1 MKMRRGIAYEIRL
14 LHVERRESEINE
26 QEWISKIFNGGAAAY
41 KDFVNAY
48 YEHVYRTAYAVL
60 HHHQDA
66 EDVAQEVFV
75 QIYRALPEYRNQGL
89 KTWITRITVNRA
101 IDARRKLGRQRVTVA
116 PDHDDIQLQADDQW
130 SEQLSTEHQ
139 VLKQERKAMI
149 REELKQLPEHYREV
163 IQSFYIEEKSYE
175 EIATQQGLEKKS
187 VESRLYRARLWL
199 KRHWRKED
207 FE

>member
-1 MKMRRGIAYEIRL
+1 MR
-14 LHVERRESEINE
+14 V
-26 QEWISKIFNGGAAAY
+26 
-41 KDFVNAY
+41 Y
-48 YEHVYRTAYAVL
+48 YEVVYRTAYAVL

-66 EDVAQEVFV
+66 EDVTQEVFV

-101 IDARRKLGRQRVTVA
+101 IDARRKQGRQKVNVA
-116 PDHDDIQLQADDQW
+116 SDAEFLQEKAEGQW
-130 SEQLSTEHQ
+130 SEELSTEQQ
-139 VLKQERKAMI
+139 VLRQERKAMI
-149 REELKQLPEHYREV
+149 QEELEQLPEHYREV
-163 IQSFYIEEKSYE
+163 IQSFYMDEKSYE
-175 EIATQQGLEKKS
+175 EIAVEQGLEKKS

>member
-1 MKMRRGIAYEIRL
+1 MVAGLRFVYC
-14 LHVERRESEINE
+14 VEGRESEIIE
-26 QEWISKIFNGGAAAY
+26 QEWINKIYTGGAAAY
-41 KDFVNAY
+41 KDFVKEY

-66 EDVAQEVFV
+66 EDVTQEVFV

-101 IDARRKLGRQRVTVA
+101 IDARRKLARQKVTVVQDEQWIE
-116 PDHDDIQLQADDQW
+116 DHAQQADYN
-130 SEQLSTEHQ
+130 EHSTEQ
-139 VLKQERKAMI
+139 IIMLQERKELI
-149 REELKQLPEHYREV
+149 QEELDRVPEHYKDV
-163 IQSFYIEEKSYE
+163 IHAFYIDEKSYE
-175 EIATQQGLEKKS
+175 EIAKELGLEKKS

-199 KRHWRKED
+199 KRHWRRED

>member
-1 MKMRRGIAYEIRL
+1 M
-14 LHVERRESEINE
+14 
-26 QEWISKIFNGGAAAY
+26 
-41 KDFVNAY
+41 
-48 YEHVYRTAYAVL
+48 L

-101 IDARRKLGRQRVTVA
+101 IDARRKQNRQKVIVA
-116 PDHDDIQLQADDQW
+116 KDEEDFHTQAEAQW
-130 SEQLSTEHQ
+130 NEALSLEQQ
-139 VLKQERKAMI
+139 VLLQERKAMI
-149 REELKQLPEHYREV
+149 KEELEHLPEHYREV
-163 IQSFYIEEKSYE
+163 IQSFYMEEKSYE
-175 EIATQQGLEKKS
+175 EIAVQHGLEKKS

-199 KRHWRKED
+199 KRHWRRED

>member
-1 MKMRRGIAYEIRL
+1 MRSGCCSEIRL
-14 LHVERRESEINE
+14 LYVEGRESEIIE
-26 QEWISKIFNGGAAAY
+26 QEWINKIYTGGAAAY

-66 EDVAQEVFV
+66 EDVTQEVFV

-101 IDARRKLGRQRVTVA
+101 IDARRKLARQKVTVA
-116 PDHDDIQLQADDQW
+116 QDEQWIEDHAQQADYN
-130 SEQLSTEHQ
+130 EHSTEQ
-139 VLKQERKAMI
+139 KIMLQERKAFI
-149 REELKQLPEHYREV
+149 QEELERVPEHYKDV
-163 IQSFYIEEKSYE
+163 IHAFYIDEKSYE
-175 EIATQQGLEKKS
+175 EIAKQLSLEKKS

-199 KRHWRKED
+199 KRHWRRED

>member
-1 MKMRRGIAYEIRL
+1 M
-14 LHVERRESEINE
+14 ERRESEITE
-26 QEWISKIFNGGAAAY
+26 QEWINKIYTGGAAAY
-41 KDFVNAY
+41 KDFVKAY

-66 EDVAQEVFV
+66 EDVTQEVFV

-101 IDARRKLGRQRVTVA
+101 IDMRRKLARQKVTVA
-116 PDHDDIQLQADDQW
+116 QDEQWIEEHAQQAD
-130 SEQLSTEHQ
+130 STILSTEQ
-139 VLKQERKAMI
+139 AIMLQERKVFI
-149 REELKQLPEHYREV
+149 QEELDRMPEHYKDV
-163 IQSFYIEEKSYE
+163 IHSFYIDEKSYE
-175 EIATQQGLEKKS
+175 EIASELQLEKKS

-199 KRHWRKED
+199 KRHWRRED